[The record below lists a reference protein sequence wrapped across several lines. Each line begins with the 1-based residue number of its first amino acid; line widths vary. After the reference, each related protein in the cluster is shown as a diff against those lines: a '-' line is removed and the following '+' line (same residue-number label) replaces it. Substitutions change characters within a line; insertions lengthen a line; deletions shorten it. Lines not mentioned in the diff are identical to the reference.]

1 MDLGDGGGCQGGF
14 VKCGKDGVYRLAQG
28 GFYQRAGLRAGE
40 RRHFVLQLAQFGEQV
55 GREQVG
61 AGGEGLPQFDEDGAE
76 VL

>member
-28 GFYQRAGLRAGE
+28 GFYQRAGLATWE
-40 RRHFVLQLAQFGEQV
+40 RRHFVLQLAELCEQV

>member
-28 GFYQRAGLRAGE
+28 GFYQRAGLATWE
-40 RRHFVLQLAQFGEQV
+40 RRDFVLQLAQFGEQV

-61 AGGEGLPQFDEDGAE
+61 AGGEGLPQFNEDGAE